1 MQVRRQLQVVV
12 TAAVLTA
19 LEVQRLNRTI
29 TGTTDPHPTDV
40 TTTLKEA
47 VRTHLNYRLH
57 GGRWHSK
64 LRLSERRASLC

>member
-1 MQVRRQLQVVV
+1 M
-12 TAAVLTA
+12 LTA

-64 LRLSERRASLC
+64 LRLSER